1 MSACDPKRTM
11 VDLDQ
16 ILSGHFVSNE
26 SRRMTQAWPCPS
38 SRHGFA
44 NAGAFHRKY
53 KPWSETLC
61 VASNRKGYPMH
72 PAIMAIAVGTQL
84 LTPVSD
90 VVPKLD
96 VESTCKKSVEADKEM
111 ALNLAQS
118 FDKCMSDENS
128 ARQQL
133 GPVWSSYS
141 VAVRTECEKE
151 ATLLGEA
158 SYVDLLTCL
167 QMTDGST
174 TTSASALKGASRKKR
189 TPN

>member
-1 MSACDPKRTM
+1 
-11 VDLDQ
+11 
-16 ILSGHFVSNE
+16 
-26 SRRMTQAWPCPS
+26 
-38 SRHGFA
+38 
-44 NAGAFHRKY
+44 
-53 KPWSETLC
+53 
-61 VASNRKGYPMH
+61 MH

-90 VVPKLD
+90 AVPKLD
-96 VESTCKKSVEADKEM
+96 VEVTCKKSVEADREM
-111 ALNLAQS
+111 GLTVPQS

-133 GPVWSSYS
+133 SSIWSSYS
-141 VAVRTECEKE
+141 APVRTECEGE
-151 ATLLGEA
+151 ATLVGEA

-189 TPN
+189 APN